1 MKSSGNLFIHNLV
14 QVLSCTTLWI
24 VFDGRA
30 DLRNRIKRKKKNKE
44 KLFAVILYEWGFSP
58 PRTWCSTGRCL
69 VLCPSAA
76 AAAPVPPAILNK
88 ILITRDA
95 FRFLDWCWRI
105 SWFPWS
111 LLMGDESNS
120 GRGRVLISS
129 VALLLADSTRVSS
142 YKWYLLLLWSFCHK
156 AQDIAQVIKSPH
168 WSCFLERTY

>member
-1 MKSSGNLFIHNLV
+1 V
-14 QVLSCTTLWI
+14 QVLSCAPPCELCFMEELIWGTEL
-24 VFDGRA
+24 
-30 DLRNRIKRKKKNKE
+30 NQKKKNKE

-69 VLCPSAA
+69 VSCSSAA
-76 AAAPVPPAILNK
+76 DAAVPPAILNK

-95 FRFLDWCWRI
+95 FRFLDRCWRI

-111 LLMGDESNS
+111 LLIGDESNS

-129 VALLLADSTRVSS
+129 VALLLADSTKVSS
-142 YKWYLLLLWSFCHK
+142 YKWYLMLLWSFCHK